1 MKNLKAPR
9 GVPTTD
15 PAQMA
20 LLRSLTVERF
30 GVSAQPD
37 LDSDAKAVAATAQAL
52 ETLAASPSAP
62 ACSSDHESWPP
73 LPVDT
78 HAAFS
83 SGGCRS
89 MCPAAGAAPRG
100 R

>member
-1 MKNLKAPR
+1 MKNLKAPKR

-37 LDSDAKAVAATAQAL
+37 LDSDAKAVAATAQA
-52 ETLAASPSAP
+52 
-62 ACSSDHESWPP
+62 WPRP
-73 LPVDT
+73 
-78 HAAFS
+78 
-83 SGGCRS
+83 
-89 MCPAAGAAPRG
+89 
-100 R
+100 